1 MSLFFPILSLLLWI
15 VVATCYLLRPISCAA
30 VTVFPTWLWLVPGLL
45 LAGLGWRR
53 GRLAGAVG
61 GLWLLFLL
69 GFAEEPWSLLRGTIP
84 ARHESPTRVI
94 RIVSLNCAGGSLEA
108 AREVKRYQPDIV
120 LLQESPSRDAVQQ
133 LAREL
138 FGEEG
143 GWAHGPDASIIARGN
158 VQPYPLSRDEKIF
171 LTHARVTLT
180 DGKPMEVIGLRLSPP
195 TVRADLWS
203 PDCWRQHAEVRRFHH
218 EQIKAVMRRIEQIPL
233 ETPVIVG
240 GDFNMPPGEAPLR
253 LLQKRLRDSFRLAG
267 AGWGCTITNEYP
279 FHRIDQIWLSP
290 HLRPTRVRAYRTQ
303 HSDHRLVVCD
313 ALQ

>member
-1 MSLFFPILSLLLWI
+1 
-15 VVATCYLLRPISCAA
+15 
-30 VTVFPTWLWLVPGLL
+30 
-45 LAGLGWRR
+45 
-53 GRLAGAVG
+53 VG